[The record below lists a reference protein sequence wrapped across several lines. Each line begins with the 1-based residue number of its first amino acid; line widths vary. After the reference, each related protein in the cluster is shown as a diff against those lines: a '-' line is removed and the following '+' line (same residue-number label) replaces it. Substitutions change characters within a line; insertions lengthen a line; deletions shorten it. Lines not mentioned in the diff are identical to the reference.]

1 MDMKEALRYAQRA
14 FGPACDA
21 ALVALP
27 EGTTFVLHGEAE
39 ERIPA
44 AGSCLERALQQPFVD
59 GNITKYSDFFDVRM
73 LAERGYASL
82 AALPIGPGVLCA
94 LSRKRNAFDA
104 HLLQPAAEAASLAVE
119 NALLAQRLRETE
131 RAYKTLSKSIS
142 DVVFSLNERGEI
154 TSVNSAV
161 AAALGYGARDL
172 LNEPF
177 SKLVYEPD
185 YALLGEALAGGRRGM
200 LVNTELR
207 LLTKANE
214 PKYFSLGVS
223 ASGASL
229 NCVLRDIDAA
239 RRTLEQG
246 SMFANTIR
254 NSSDAIYSM
263 DAQCFLRT
271 WNRAAE
277 ALFGYAEAEALGK
290 DARVLFS
297 DMRELSDEIR
307 LLNEHGSIS
316 GMHAQRVKRDGGRVD
331 VVISASAIRD
341 DEGRVT
347 GYLEMAHDMSA
358 LKRMEESERERTKLE
373 EKARKLAAEN
383 EAKSAFISNVSHE
396 LRTPLTSIRGYGEML
411 HEEEAGRLN
420 AQQKEYL
427 RIITAE
433 AERLTRLI
441 NDVLD
446 YSKMDSK
453 KFKLSKR
460 MFDLREIAAK
470 EPCKSLADRKG
481 LYARWSVAADVPQVF
496 CDPQR
501 VEQVLVNLVSNA
513 IKFTERGGVEVSISR
528 KGRNYVLVNVADTGI
543 GVPEEE
549 RKKLFRR
556 FYQIQRKGD
565 AKHEGTGLG
574 LAISAQIVRLHGGRI
589 DSLPA
594 PGGGSIFWFT
604 LPIRER
610 SRKQKP
616 QA

>member
-1 MDMKEALRYAQRA
+1 MKEALRYAQRA

-27 EGTTFVLHGEAE
+27 QGTEFVLHGEAE

-44 AGSCLERALQQPFVD
+44 AGSCLERALRQPFVD

-82 AALPIGPGVLCA
+82 AALPIGPGVLCV
-94 LSRKRNAFDA
+94 LSRRRNAFDA
-104 HLLQPAAEAASLAVE
+104 RSLQAAAEAASIAIE
-119 NALLAQRLRETE
+119 NALLAKRLRETE

-154 TSVNSAV
+154 TSVNSSV
-161 AAALGYGARDL
+161 AQALGYGARDL

-185 YALLGEALAGGRRGM
+185 YGALGEALAGGRRGM
-200 LVNTELR
+200 TVNTELR
-207 LLTKANE
+207 MLTKAKE
-214 PKYFSLGVS
+214 PKYFSLSIS
-223 ASGASL
+223 ASGGALS
-229 NCVLRDIDAA
+229 CVLRDIDAS

-246 SMFANTIR
+246 SMFANMIR

-271 WNRAAE
+271 WNKAAE
-277 ALFGYAEAEALGK
+277 ALFGYAEAEALGR
-290 DARVLFS
+290 DARVLFN

-316 GMHAQRVKRDGGRVD
+316 GMHAQRVKRDGGRAD
-331 VVISASAIRD
+331 VIISASAIRD

-358 LKRMEESERERTKLE
+358 QKRMEESERERKKLE
-373 EKARKLAAEN
+373 DKTRKLTADN
-383 EAKSAFISNVSHE
+383 EARSAFISNVSHE
-396 LRTPLTSIRGYGEML
+396 LRTPLTSIHGYSEML
-411 HEEEAGRLN
+411 SDGEAGKLN

-427 RIITAE
+427 RIVTAE
-433 AERLTRLI
+433 TERLTRLI

-453 KFKLSKR
+453 KFRLSKR

-470 EPCKSLADRKG
+470 QPCKSLADRRG
-481 LYARWSVAADVPQVF
+481 LYVRWNIAADVPQVL

-501 VEQVLVNLVSNA
+501 MEQVFVNLVSNA
-513 IKFTERGGVEVSISR
+513 IKFTEQGGVEIGIA
-528 KGRNYVLVNVADTGI
+528 KIGKNYVQCSVADTGI
-543 GVPEEE
+543 GIPAEEQ
-549 RKKLFRR
+549 KNLFKR

-565 AKHEGTGLG
+565 AKQEGTGLG
-574 LAISAQIVRLHGGRI
+574 LAISAQIVKLHGGGRI
-589 DSLPA
+589 KCASV
-594 PGGGSIFWFT
+594 PGKGSTFT
-604 LPIRER
+604 FKLPILEKA
-610 SRKQKP
+610 RKQKP